1 MLQDMERER
10 QRIEDDIALV
20 TYYMNGG
27 LPFDTAYSLEM
38 AQLMR
43 LHKTITNHFEQ
54 QNEAIK
60 KSNNTSGR

>member
-10 QRIEDDIALV
+10 ERIEDDIALV

-38 AQLMR
+38 SQLMR
-43 LHKTITNHFEQ
+43 LHKTITTHFEQ
-54 QNEAIK
+54 QNEAMK
-60 KSNNTSGR
+60 KQSSKTNR

>member
-27 LPFDTAYSLEM
+27 LPFNTAYELEM
-38 AQLMR
+38 SQLMR
-43 LHKTITNHFEQ
+43 LHKTITTHFEQ

-60 KSNNTSGR
+60 RSTNTSNR

>member
-27 LPFDTAYSLEM
+27 LPFDKAYALEM
-38 AQLMR
+38 AQIMR

-54 QNEAIK
+54 QNEAMK
-60 KSNNTSGR
+60 RETSKPNR